1 MTNKLMKLLAGG
13 VAALAIGAPAFAA
26 GTNSNQVSVGL
37 TANIVS
43 SLTLT
48 SLTPAQ
54 DFGTVTAN
62 STTTAL
68 IPVTVTSA
76 WTLGSGQTVKIFA
89 YFNSASAAMT
99 GTNTGTTIPVSAFT
113 GSVDLGAAQ
122 AFSATNPFGGSN
134 AIQIFSQTLNLLTSV
149 GGHLDTLNLTMNLNG
164 VNVQADS
171 YTGTMYIQA
180 QAL

>member
-1 MTNKLMKLLAGG
+1 MNKLMKILAGS
-13 VAALAIGAPAFAA
+13 VAALAVSAPAFAA

-43 SLTLT
+43 SLSIT

-54 DFGTVTAN
+54 DFGIVTPG

-68 IPVTVTSA
+68 VPVTVTSL
-76 WTLGSGQTVKIFA
+76 WVLGSGQTVKLYA

-99 GTNTGTTIPVSAFT
+99 GTNSGTNIPVSAFT
-113 GSVDLGAAQ
+113 GSVNLGAAQ

-134 AIQIFSQTLNLLTSV
+134 AIQMYSQTLTALTSV
-149 GGHLDTLNLTMNLNG
+149 GTRIDTLNLTMNLTG

-171 YTGTMYIQA
+171 YTGTMYLQA